1 MQVRGAKRHREGFDY
16 AMFLAFRGMI
26 VCQFILHTSIMFWAN
41 ILCLF
46 QIAEAL
52 VSGEPCFLDSE
63 EWMSI
68 PTDAN
73 RLPSTSTTFRFY
85 NDLCNYFASVP
96 RVVSRTKAAQI
107 EKAVGA
113 IQHFP
118 SDLLIDAQR
127 LRTNMVICFDQFLQ
141 TFEQSTPAFIEVQS
155 GSSED
160 LFPSKYVYQDTLT
173 AALATSYFAYLIVL
187 NNQINALHQYET
199 QKEENL
205 SLARDICM
213 SVEYCAATGLCGAQ
227 CMTFSL
233 QHVLPICPEE
243 HRSWVKSWLDLFIE
257 SSKLLKNN

>member
-1 MQVRGAKRHREGFDY
+1 
-16 AMFLAFRGMI
+16 
-26 VCQFILHTSIMFWAN
+26 
-41 ILCLF
+41 
-46 QIAEAL
+46 
-52 VSGEPCFLDSE
+52 
-63 EWMSI
+63 MSI

-96 RVVSRTKAAQI
+96 RVVSRTKAAQT

-113 IQHFP
+113 IHYFP
-118 SDLLIDAQR
+118 SDLIVDAQR

>member
-1 MQVRGAKRHREGFDY
+1 
-16 AMFLAFRGMI
+16 
-26 VCQFILHTSIMFWAN
+26 
-41 ILCLF
+41 
-46 QIAEAL
+46 
-52 VSGEPCFLDSE
+52 
-63 EWMSI
+63 MSI
-68 PTDAN
+68 SADAN
-73 RLPSTSTTFRFY
+73 RLPSASTTFRFY
-85 NDLCNYFASVP
+85 NDLCNYFAGVP
-96 RVVSRTKAAQI
+96 RVVSGTKAART
-107 EKAVGA
+107 EKAAGT
-113 IQHFP
+113 IQYFP

-243 HRSWVKSWLDLFIE
+243 HRSWVKSWLDLFME
-257 SSKLLKNN
+257 SSMLLKNN